1 VAKVISNFRESRS
14 RCRAARPVELRDSSV
29 LRFLSVAAVVE
40 VWLGQ
45 FLENFFSVCSKNRLH
60 FVQYVGT
67 TAYNHQQLL
76 RVSAG
81 DVQMPL

>member
-1 VAKVISNFRESRS
+1 
-14 RCRAARPVELRDSSV
+14 
-29 LRFLSVAAVVE
+29 VAAVVE